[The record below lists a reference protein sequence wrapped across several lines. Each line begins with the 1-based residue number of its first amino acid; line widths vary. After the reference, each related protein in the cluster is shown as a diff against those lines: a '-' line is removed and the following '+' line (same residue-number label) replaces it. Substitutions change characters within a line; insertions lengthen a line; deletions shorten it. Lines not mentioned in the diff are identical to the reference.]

1 MTSSVWK
8 KQEATRIWDEL
19 IPLATDLGGTTWLIK
34 KKLKKKEKIKHCYNY
49 LYQNDP
55 ITTIWLIYMFL
66 NLLQEMLVTATGD

>member
-8 KQEATRIWDEL
+8 KQEATRIWDES
-19 IPLATDLGGTTWLIK
+19 ISLATDLGGTTWLIK
-34 KKLKKKEKIKHCYNY
+34 KIKKKEKIKHCNNY
-49 LYQNDP
+49 LYQNNP